1 MNIKEIELLVNV
13 NMDNVSRIVVFKN
26 GNDIAS
32 GAVII
37 NDKNNTRLKMF
48 VIKIK
53 KDAEIYF
60 SNDIVY
66 SEDDIFT
73 KDGKG
78 DIQIIEKI
86 L

>member
-37 NDKNNTRLKMF
+37 NDKNDTRLKMF

-66 SEDDIFT
+66 NEDDIFT

-78 DIQIIEKI
+78 DIQLIEKI
-86 L
+86 V